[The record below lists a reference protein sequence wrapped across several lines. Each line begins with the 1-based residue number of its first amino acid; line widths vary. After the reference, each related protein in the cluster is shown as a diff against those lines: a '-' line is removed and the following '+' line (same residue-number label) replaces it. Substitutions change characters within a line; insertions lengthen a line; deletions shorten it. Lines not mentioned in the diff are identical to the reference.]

1 MELRLGDASANPYLA
16 IAGLLAAAY
25 VGIRD
30 KLDPGPALEGY
41 GYDVSR
47 SPKLPG
53 SLRESLDALEAD
65 TTFGEVLGMPFV
77 NMFVAYKRNEIE
89 RFDHWITDWE
99 FREYTY
105 HI

>member
-1 MELRLGDASANPYLA
+1 MNASLRRLA
-16 IAGLLAAAY
+16 PPLLALLLGLA
-25 VGIRD
+25 GGCGW